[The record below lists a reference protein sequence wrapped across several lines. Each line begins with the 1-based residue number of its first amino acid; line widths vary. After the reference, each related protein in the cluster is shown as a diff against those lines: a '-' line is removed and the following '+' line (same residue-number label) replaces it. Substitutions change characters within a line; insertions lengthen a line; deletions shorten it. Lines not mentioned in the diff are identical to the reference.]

1 MAILI
6 DMDVSVAEA
15 KNRLSE
21 LIRAVEDGEPVVITR
36 KGRPVAQL
44 MPAPPQRRPIRFGSM
59 RNLIRLNAGWNDPV
73 NLDKFLAGEL

>member
-1 MAILI
+1 MAII
-6 DMDVSVAEA
+6 VFMDVSIAEA

-44 MPAPPQRRPIRFGSM
+44 LPAPTQRVLSGLEACEIVF
-59 RNLIRLNAGWNDPV
+59 V
-73 NLDKFLAGEL
+73 